1 MLNNPP
7 EDAPRK
13 PGIFPKTCK
22 KKTIPFEAIQDTPGN
37 ILIRTV
43 KRLLVYITV

>member
-7 EDAPRK
+7 EDAPSK

-22 KKTIPFEAIQDTPGN
+22 KKTIPFDAAQDIQGST
-37 ILIRTV
+37 
-43 KRLLVYITV
+43 LLCLMYCEYM